1 MMICWC
7 CLEKINVGHSRWYNC
22 ITAFLE
28 CTLSSILDKKCLEF
42 CSFLPTDAFPTDPIP
57 LWPLPLPHPG
67 QCCSV
72 KDRNDPTRLQHICFG
87 EEWRSINF
95 VCSAFKSFILK
106 LNKATSFFYVTFL
119 SKIVASSQLA
129 TTMQAHGFT
138 RMAPPS
144 QVRQL
149 MVNLKRLFTFKQ

>member
-1 MMICWC
+1 MLVTLGDTIVSLHFW
-7 CLEKINVGHSRWYNC
+7 NVLYLQSW
-22 ITAFLE
+22 TKSAFY
-28 CTLSSILDKKCLEF
+28 IEF

-87 EEWRSINF
+87 EEWGSINF

-106 LNKATSFFYVTFL
+106 LNKATSFF
-119 SKIVASSQLA
+119 
-129 TTMQAHGFT
+129 
-138 RMAPPS
+138 
-144 QVRQL
+144 
-149 MVNLKRLFTFKQ
+149 